1 MLLSLGD
8 LVLMTRKAVNL
19 DEVVLVAN
27 DHGGHIANLRELN
40 LNDV

>member
-8 LVLMTRKAVNL
+8 FVHMARKAVNL
-19 DEVVLVAN
+19 DGVVPVEN

-40 LNDV
+40 LNEV